1 MKNFL
6 FVLVLLCGT
15 VVCVADELTAT
26 QARHRTEIVSF
37 LREEGFMPEVDGD
50 GDVKFKR
57 EGSVYYIRVNSK
69 DESPF
74 FITLFS
80 AFKYPSDYSREV
92 IMIAANELNF
102 YKGVKLLCYKQEIRV
117 NAEMYY
123 YDVEEFKYV
132 FYKLIKQI
140 KNVENDFLDE
150 CAKVTS
156 VSVDAGNTT
165 TTALST
171 TELGTL
177 LVDEDFSS
185 TSYAWQKSQSDGRV
199 SFRNGKMIMEDLEGS
214 GFFYVSYNL
223 PKNLKNV
230 DFQIEFPM
238 KIKFSQDYSS
248 MFFTLGESS
257 TQCYTL
263 GLSQWGSNITA
274 SYGTYETATK
284 YFNYSER
291 QDLNSSQNHVYVM
304 IKKGK
309 RVEWYADGNLL
320 CSTRLDENMD
330 MTEIGFL
337 IPNKHKIEVDY
348 LKIGSL

>member
-1 MKNFL
+1 MKKVL
-6 FVLVLLCGT
+6 LVLALVLGT
-15 VVCVADELTAT
+15 IGSYADEPTAT
-26 QARHRTEIVSF
+26 QIRLRNEVLNF
-37 LREEGFMPEVDGD
+37 LKEEGFMPEVDKD
-50 GDVKFKR
+50 GDVKFKK
-57 EGSVYYIRVNSK
+57 EGLVYYIGVDR
-69 DESPF
+69 DESPYF
-74 FITLFS
+74 VKCFRYLN
-80 AFKYPSDYSREV
+80 YPSDYSQDV
-92 IMIAANELNF
+92 VKMAANELNF
-102 YKGVKLLCYKQEIRV
+102 YKGVKLLCYKSHVRV
-117 NAEMYY
+117 QAEMYLH
-123 YDVEEFKYV
+123 DMEAFKYV
-132 FYKLIKQI
+132 FYKLLKQI
-140 KNVENDFLDE
+140 SNLEGDILDE
-150 CAKVTS
+150 CAKVTGAS
-156 VSVDAGNTT
+156 ADAGNTATPSST
-165 TTALST
+165 TTW
-171 TELGTL
+171 GTL

-185 TSYAWQKSQSDGRV
+185 TSYAWRKSQSDGRV

-214 GFFYVSYNL
+214 GFFYVSYYL
-223 PKNLKNV
+223 PKNLKNE

-257 TQCYTL
+257 TKCYTL

-304 IKKGK
+304 TKKGK
-309 RVEWYADGNLL
+309 KVEWYADGNLL

-337 IPNKHKIEVDY
+337 IPNKHQIEVDY